1 MNFFTFRNRIKPSH
15 LFAGLTFSLLFFLS
29 SFNSSA
35 QIINTIAGDSTSGYN
50 RDNIQSTA
58 AELYDPYGVAVD
70 STGNVYIADWANN
83 RIRKIT
89 ISTGIIT
96 TIAGTGTAGYNGDG
110 ILATSAKL
118 NFPRAVAVDR
128 LYNVYI
134 ADATNG
140 RIRKVD
146 AITGMISTVAG
157 TGTSG
162 YNGDSILATN
172 AKVNDPVG
180 LCVDVNLNIYI
191 ADLLNERIRK
201 VDQTN
206 DTIYTVAGNG
216 TSGYN
221 GDYIPP
227 LSAELKSPS
236 GVAVDAEGNI
246 FIADTYNFRIRMVGV
261 STGLI
266 FTICGTGVQGY
277 NGNNIT
283 ASTARVNYPFGLFED
298 QAGFLYYAD
307 AGNNLVRKIDHSTGL
322 VHNVA
327 GNLQSGY
334 DGDGI
339 LATSAS
345 LNYPTGVCIAHDG
358 TGYIADSYN
367 QRVRVISGLTTDV
380 PNISNSSEIV
390 TVYPNPFSDNATI
403 YINGVTTNSNSTI
416 EIYNMMGQEIRK
428 INMGTDTQITIHRD
442 NLASGIYFYKLNAG
456 TPNSV
461 PVSGKFIVE

>member
-1 MNFFTFRNRIKPSH
+1 MNLFAFRNCIKPSH
-15 LFAGLTFSLLFFLS
+15 LFTGLIISLLLFLS
-29 SFNSSA
+29 SFNSSG

-50 RDNIQSTA
+50 GDNIQSTT

-70 STGNVYIADWANN
+70 SVGNVYIADWANN

-96 TIAGTGTAGYNGDG
+96 TIAGTGTPGYNGDG
-110 ILATSAKL
+110 ILATTAEL
-118 NFPRAVAVDR
+118 NFPRSLALDR
-128 LYNVYI
+128 FNNVYI

-140 RIRKVD
+140 RIRKVN
-146 AITGMISTVAG
+146 ATTGMISTVAG

-162 YNGDSILATN
+162 YNGDNILATN
-172 AKVNDPVG
+172 AQVNDPVG
-180 LCVDVNLNIYI
+180 LCVDFNLNIYI
-191 ADLLNERIRK
+191 ADLLNARIRK
-201 VDQTN
+201 VNQSN

-216 TSGYN
+216 TAGYN
-221 GDYIPP
+221 GDYIAPTA
-227 LSAELKSPS
+227 AELKGPS
-236 GVAVDAEGNI
+236 GVAVDEIGNI
-246 FIADTYNFRIRMVGV
+246 FIADTYNNRIRMVGV

-266 FTICGTGVQGY
+266 FTICGTGVAGY
-277 NGNNIT
+277 SGNNVF
-283 ASTARVNYPFGLFED
+283 ASTSQVNGPFGLFED

-307 AGNNLVRKIDHSTGL
+307 AGNNLIRKIDHSTGL

-367 QRVRVISGLTTDV
+367 ERVRVISGFTTDV
-380 PNISNSSEIV
+380 PVINNSSANSFI
-390 TVYPNPFSDNATI
+390 YPNPFSTSATFI
-403 YINGVTTNSNSTI
+403 FDGTENSNSYLY
-416 EIYNMMGQEIRK
+416 IYNVYGDEVKRLYMGADK
-428 INMGTDTQITIHRD
+428 QITIYRD
-442 NLASGIYFYKLNAG
+442 NLPGGMYFYNL
-456 TPNSV
+456 
-461 PVSGKFIVE
+461 VSNGKETVAKGKFVVE